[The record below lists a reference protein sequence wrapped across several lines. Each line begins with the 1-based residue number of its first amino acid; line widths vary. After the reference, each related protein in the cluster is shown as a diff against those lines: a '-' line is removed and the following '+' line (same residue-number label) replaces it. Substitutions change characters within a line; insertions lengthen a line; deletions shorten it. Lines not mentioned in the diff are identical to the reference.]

1 MTLAELAALLGVTCP
16 PELQAITPIGF
27 SIDSRT
33 VRTGDLFFAI
43 QGKRFDGHG
52 FVGEAL
58 TRGACAA
65 VVHHDVPELSLT
77 AAGRLLRVP
86 DTLRAMQDLAHALLK
101 QWGRPIVGI
110 TGSMGK
116 TTAKNLTEL
125 ALAPYGRVYASVGN
139 LNNEYGLPLAVFK
152 MLSDGRRMDDYDVA
166 VLEMGMNEKGEIAR
180 LCEIAPPDVS
190 VVLNVAPVHIE
201 NFPDG
206 LEGIAAAKAEIV
218 QGLKP
223 DGVAI
228 LNADDPRV
236 MPMAA
241 VVAARRRDHRGAQVM
256 YFGRHEAAHVT
267 ALDITPRGLYG
278 STFTLSTLKGTAQ
291 VALPLVGEH
300 HIGNALAAA
309 AVAVHF
315 GVAPAAIATQ
325 LNLAHPGAH
334 RGVVR
339 RYAGGFT
346 VVDDTYNSN
355 PVALLEAV
363 RLLEQ
368 VSDARRRIL
377 VAGEMLELGQ
387 DAAAMHAACGT
398 TIAQSAVDLLLGVQ
412 GQARELVAAAQLAT
426 RQHGGRLVTAFVE
439 TAEEAGR
446 WLAAQV
452 REGDV
457 ILLKGSR
464 GVRLETCLEALPA

>member
-1 MTLAELAALLGVTCP
+1 MTLAELAALLGVACP
-16 PELQAITPIGF
+16 PELRTVTPTGF

-33 VRTGDLFFAI
+33 VRAGDLFFAI
-43 QGKRFDGHG
+43 HGKRFDGHA
-52 FVGEAL
+52 FVPEAL
-58 TRGACAA
+58 ARGACAA
-65 VVHHDVPELSLT
+65 VVHRDVPALDAA
-77 AAGRLLRVP
+77 AAGRRLRVP

-101 QWGRPIVGI
+101 RWGRPIVGI

-116 TTAKNLTEL
+116 TTAKDLTEL
-125 ALAPYGRVYASVGN
+125 ALAPYGRIYASVGN

-152 MLSDGRRMDDYDVA
+152 MLSDGRRMEDYDLA

-206 LEGIAAAKAEIV
+206 LEGIAEAKAEIV
-218 QGLKP
+218 HGLKP

-236 MPMAA
+236 ARMAA
-241 VVAARRRDHRGAQVM
+241 IVTARRTEHGGAQVM

-267 ALDITPRGLYG
+267 ALDVEPRGLLG
-278 STFTLSTLKGTAQ
+278 SRFTLSTLKGTAT
-291 VALPLVGEH
+291 VELPLVGEH
-300 HIGNALAAA
+300 HISNALAAA
-309 AVAVHF
+309 AVAIHF
-315 GVAPAAIATQ
+315 GVSPEAVADRLKTAR
-325 LNLAHPGAH
+325 PGAH

-346 VVDDTYNSN
+346 VVDDAYNSN
-355 PVALLEAV
+355 PAALLEAV

-368 VSDARRRIL
+368 VPDARRRIL
-377 VAGEMLELGQ
+377 VAGEMLELG
-387 DAAAMHAACGT
+387 DGAAAMHAACGAAV
-398 TIAQSAVDLLLGVQ
+398 AQSAVDVLLGV
-412 GQARELVAAAQLAT
+412 GGHARELVAAADAENA
-426 RQHGGRLVTAFVE
+426 RRGGRLVTDFVE
-439 TAEEAGR
+439 TAAAAGA

-457 ILLKGSR
+457 VLVKGSR
-464 GVRLETCLEALPA
+464 GVRLETCLEALPT